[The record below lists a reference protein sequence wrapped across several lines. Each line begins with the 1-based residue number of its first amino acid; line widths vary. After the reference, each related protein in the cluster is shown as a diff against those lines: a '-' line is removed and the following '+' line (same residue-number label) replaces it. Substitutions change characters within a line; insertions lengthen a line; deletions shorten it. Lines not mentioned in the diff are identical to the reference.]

1 MGGGKRLRKVRWF
14 YISDCAWSP
23 SGKALVPLQKPV
35 PQIQSPIKSVTIV
48 RMRYRKSSHQIVT
61 RHRSLL
67 PMLAETGLGTS
78 HQPCTAIAGRDKDR
92 RMLSPV
98 PPRQRISYSN
108 KLQNVCYWL
117 VSWLVDFDGN
127 QINLIEPQDCSVTG
141 RQERDKRIFLSHGQ
155 VGTFIAFWLQASGSP
170 ALFDWA

>member
-117 VSWLVDFDGN
+117 VSWLVDFVCSSAGRKDSVN
-127 QINLIEPQDCSVTG
+127 SKRAVNLNIIVAFKRPGWSTDEQSQVRSV
-141 RQERDKRIFLSHGQ
+141 
-155 VGTFIAFWLQASGSP
+155 P
-170 ALFDWA
+170 